1 MPENVNECLI
11 AAPNGYTTTHS
22 LGEHFVI
29 SPDNKDYENISDTY
43 AETEVT
49 AVGIFRS
56 PYYISVEA
64 EPTTVGNGSISVIMY
79 VFPEF
84 YSLDVYTDIFMLV
97 EGAAELDVRNEELA
111 F

>member
-1 MPENVNECLI
+1 MSDRRSERVHHDHN
-11 AAPNGYTTTHS
+11 

-97 EGAAELDVRNEELA
+97 EGAAELGVRNEELA